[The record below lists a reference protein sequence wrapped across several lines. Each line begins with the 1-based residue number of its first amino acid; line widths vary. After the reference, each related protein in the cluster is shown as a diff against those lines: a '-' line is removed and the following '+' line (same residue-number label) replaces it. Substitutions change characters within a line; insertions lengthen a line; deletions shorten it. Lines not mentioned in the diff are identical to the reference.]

1 MSTTNFPNFKS
12 WGNTD
17 GLTEDSVDNVFEKSR
32 LQTCRMLSNP
42 VRAGLYHYKHVYAV
56 ISQVTL
62 FKHMC
67 VHREGGGKK

>member
-1 MSTTNFPNFKS
+1 MSPKHFATFKS
-12 WGNTD
+12 WGNME

-32 LQTCRMLSNP
+32 IHTCRMLRNP
-42 VRAGLYHYKHVYAV
+42 VRADLHHYKPVKAV

-67 VHREGGGKK
+67 VHRER